1 MKVLLIG
8 HPNVGKSVIFNRLTG
23 ANVISSN
30 YPGTT
35 VDYSKG
41 YMRQFGRDIEL
52 IDVPGTFS
60 LEPKDK
66 AEEVA
71 VKMLRDNPDALII
84 CVIDAAKIERGL
96 YLVLELI
103 EKGLPMVLSL
113 NMWDVAHDK
122 NIIIDEKKLET
133 ILGIPVVPT
142 VAVSAEGISDL
153 VHKLQDV
160 KPASLSDIVFRLEYA
175 RNMFDSNCSGCMG
188 CSLKSCSRED
198 SPSVVTLDPDERW
211 DLVEEIASMCVSF
224 GHFLHTLK
232 DALGDYTV
240 KPATGIPFAIAMLY
254 AFWSIFTT
262 FAGFFTDGFLTKVFD
277 GYWLPLLQRHFPGG
291 DGNWL
296 YALMVDAGRMVDGV
310 SVPSQTCLESFGVL
324 TSGLYLPLGIVLPAI
339 FIFYF
344 MLSLLEDIG
353 YMARLA
359 VLMDTFLHKIGLH
372 GYAIVPSILS
382 LGCNV
387 PGVEATRIL
396 ETSKQRFM
404 MMTLLAVFIPCSA
417 QIGIMQEVVPEY
429 LGFIMAYLFVGYFA
443 FGFVLNKIIPG
454 KIPEILMDI
463 PPYQRPIPANITRKM
478 VMRTMGFLKEGVP
491 FVMLGILLVNILY
504 VVGAIDS
511 LASFLAPVFE
521 GWFGVPRE
529 TAGPLVA
536 AFLRKDLAIAQL
548 GAIEMSPH
556 QMISSVVLVT
566 IYFPCVATFIMMLK
580 EGGRAFIGSVIALM
594 AVVFTYGG
602 LLHLIWKLMGVM

>member
-1 MKVLLIG
+1 MKILLIG

-35 VDYSKG
+35 VDYCKG
-41 YMRQFGRDIEL
+41 YMRQFDRDIEL

-71 VKMLRDNPDALII
+71 VKMLRDNPDARII

-96 YLVLELI
+96 YLALELI
-103 EKGLPMVLSL
+103 EQGRPIVLSL

-122 NIIIDEKKLET
+122 NIIIDEKKLEA

-142 VAVSAEGISDL
+142 VAVSAEGLSTL
-153 VHKLQDV
+153 VQKLQDV
-160 KPASLSDIVFRLEYA
+160 KPGSLTDLVFRLRYS
-175 RNMFDSNCSGCMG
+175 RSMFDSGSSGCMG
-188 CSLKSCSRED
+188 CTLKSCTREE
-198 SPSVVTLDPDERW
+198 PPPVALTPDERW
-211 DLVEEIASMCVSF
+211 DLVEEISSMTISF

-254 AFWSIFTT
+254 AFWSVFTT
-262 FAGFFTDGFLTKVFD
+262 FAGFFTDGFLTKIFD
-277 GYWLPLLQRHFPGG
+277 GYWLPLLQKNFPGG
-291 DGNWL
+291 PGNWF
-296 YALMVDAGRMVDGV
+296 YALMVDAGRMVDGT
-310 SVPSQTCLESFGVL
+310 SIPSETCLESFGVL
-324 TSGLYLPLGIVLPAI
+324 TSGLFLPLGIVLPAI
-339 FIFYF
+339 FIFYV
-344 MLSLLEDIG
+344 MLALLEDIG

-359 VLMDTFLHKIGLH
+359 VLMYTFFHKIGLH
-372 GYAIVPSILS
+372 GYAIVPTILS

-417 QIGIMQEVVPEY
+417 QIGIMQEVIPEH
-429 LGFIMAYLFVGYFA
+429 LGFVMAYLFVGYFI
-443 FGFVLNKIIPG
+443 FGFILNKIIPG
-454 KIPEILMDI
+454 KTPEILMDV
-463 PPYQRPIPANITRKM
+463 PPYQRPIPANIARK
-478 VMRTMGFLKEGVP
+478 VAMRTMGFLKEGIP
-491 FVMLGILLVNILY
+491 FVMVGIIVVNILY
-504 VVGAIDS
+504 IIGAIDFM
-511 LASFLAPVFE
+511 ASSLAPVFE

-548 GAIEMSPH
+548 GAIEMSPY

-580 EGGRAFIGSVIALM
+580 EGGWAFIGSVIALM

>member
-1 MKVLLIG
+1 VKVLLIG

-71 VKMLRDNPDALII
+71 VKMLRDNPDARII

-103 EKGLPMVLSL
+103 QQGFPIVVSL

-122 NIIIDEKKLET
+122 NIIIDEKKLES

-142 VAVSAEGISDL
+142 VAISAEGISEL
-153 VHKLQDV
+153 VYRLEDV
-160 KPASLSDIVFRLEYA
+160 KPGSISDIVFKLKYSRHI
-175 RNMFDSNCSGCMG
+175 FDSSCSGCVG
-188 CSLKSCSRED
+188 CSLGSTGQKE
-198 SPSVVTLDPDERW
+198 PLVNTLNQDERW
-211 DLVEEIASMCVSF
+211 DLVEDISSLTITF

-254 AFWSIFTT
+254 AFWSIFTS
-262 FAGFFTDGFLTKVFD
+262 FAGFFTDGFLVKIFD
-277 GYWLPLLQRHFPGG
+277 GHWLPMLQQHFPGG
-291 DGNWL
+291 AGNWF
-296 YALMVDAGRMVDGV
+296 YSLMVDAGQAADGIAA
-310 SVPSQTCLESFGVL
+310 PSKTCLESFGVL
-324 TSGLYLPLGIVLPAI
+324 TSGLFLPLGIVLPAI
-339 FIFYF
+339 FIFYV
-344 MLSLLEDIG
+344 MLALLEDIG

-372 GYAIVPSILS
+372 GYAIVPTILS

-396 ETSKQRFM
+396 ETRKQRFM

-417 QIGIMQEVVPEY
+417 QIGIMQEVIPDHI
-429 LGFIMAYLFVGYFA
+429 GFVMAYLFVGYFI
-443 FGFVLNKIIPG
+443 FGFILNKIVPG
-454 KIPEILMDI
+454 KTPEILMDV
-463 PPYQRPIPANITRKM
+463 PPYQKPIPANITRKVM
-478 VMRTMGFLKEGVP
+478 MRTTGFLREGVP
-491 FVMLGILLVNILY
+491 FVMVGILLVNGLY
-504 VVGAIDS
+504 VIGAIDFM
-511 LASFLAPVFE
+511 ASFMAPVFE
-521 GWFGVPRE
+521 GWFGVPKE

-548 GAIEMSPH
+548 GAIVMSPY

-602 LLHLIWKLMGVM
+602 LLHLIWKLMGVA

>member
-35 VDYSKG
+35 VDFTKG
-41 YMRQFGRDIEL
+41 YMRQFGQDIEL

-71 VKMLRDNPDALII
+71 VQMLRDNRDARII
-84 CVIDAAKIERGL
+84 CVIDAAKMERGL

-103 EKGLPMVLSL
+103 EQGFPLVLSL

-122 NIIIDEKKLET
+122 NIVIDAGKLES
-133 ILGIPVVPT
+133 ILNVPVVPT
-142 VAVSAEGISDL
+142 VAISAEGISEMVQKLEDL
-153 VHKLQDV
+153 
-160 KPASLSDIVFRLEYA
+160 KPASLADIVSRLKLS
-175 RNMFDSNCSGCMG
+175 RHMFDSGCSGCMG
-188 CSLKSCSRED
+188 CSLRSLPQEESR
-198 SPSVVTLDPDERW
+198 SPALSQDERW
-211 DLVEEIASMCVSF
+211 DLVEEISSRTVTF
-224 GHFLHTLK
+224 GHFIHSLK

-254 AFWSIFTT
+254 AFWSIFTS
-262 FAGFFTDGFLTKVFD
+262 FAGFFTDGFLVKVFD

-291 DGNWL
+291 FGNWFF
-296 YALMVDAGRMVDGV
+296 ALMVDAGQMSDGV
-310 SVPSQTCLESFGVL
+310 LEPSRTCLESFGVL
-324 TSGLYLPLGIVLPAI
+324 TSGLFLPLGIVLPAI
-339 FIFYF
+339 FIFYV
-344 MLSLLEDIG
+344 MLALLEDIG
-353 YMARLA
+353 YMPRLA

-372 GYAIVPSILS
+372 GYAIVPTILS

-417 QIGIMQEVVPEY
+417 QIGIMHEMIPQY
-429 LGFIMAYLFVGYFA
+429 LGFVMAYLFVGYFL
-443 FGFVLNKIIPG
+443 FGFLLNRIIPG
-454 KIPEILMDI
+454 KIPEILMDV
-463 PPYQRPIPANITRKM
+463 PPYQKPIFSNVSRKVM
-478 VMRTMGFLKEGVP
+478 MRTHAFLKEGIP
-491 FVMLGILLVNILY
+491 FVMVGIILINILY
-504 VVGAIDS
+504 ILGVIDS
-511 LASFLAPVFE
+511 LALVMGPVFE

-548 GAIEMSPH
+548 GSIEMSPY

-580 EGGRAFIGSVIALM
+580 EGGRAFFGSLIALL
-594 AVVFTYGG
+594 VVAFAYGG
-602 LLHLIWKLMGVM
+602 LLHLIWKLMGVA

>member
-1 MKVLLIG
+1 VKVLLIG

-41 YMRQFGRDIEL
+41 YMRLFGQDIEL

-71 VKMLRDNPDALII
+71 VKMLMNIQDARII

-103 EKGLPMVLSL
+103 EKGFPVVLSL

-122 NIIIDEKKLET
+122 NIAIDEKKLEA
-133 ILGIPVVPT
+133 ILDIPVVPT
-142 VAVSAEGISDL
+142 VAISAEGISDL
-153 VHKLQDV
+153 VQRIEGV
-160 KPASLSDIVFRLEYA
+160 KPASISNIVFKMKYA
-175 RNMFDSNCSGCMG
+175 RHMFDSHCQGCRE
-188 CSLKSCSRED
+188 CSLGSIRTDEHI
-198 SPSVVTLDPDERW
+198 PNTLDEDKRW
-211 DLVEEIASMCVSF
+211 DLVEDISSLTVSF

-254 AFWSIFTT
+254 AFWSIFTS
-262 FAGFFTDGFLTKVFD
+262 FSGFFTDGFLTKIFD
-277 GYWLPLLQRHFPGG
+277 RHWLPLLQEYFPGG
-291 DGNWL
+291 LGNWFF
-296 YALMVDAGRMVDGV
+296 ALMVDAGQVRDGILE
-310 SVPSQTCLESFGVL
+310 PSQTCLESFGVL
-324 TSGLYLPLGIVLPAI
+324 TSGLFLPLGIVLPAI
-339 FIFYF
+339 FIFYL
-344 MLSLLEDIG
+344 MLALLEDIG
-353 YMARLA
+353 YMPRLA

-417 QIGIMQEVVPEY
+417 QIGIMHEIIPGYIGFVMSY
-429 LGFIMAYLFVGYFA
+429 LFLGYFIFGFI
-443 FGFVLNKIIPG
+443 LNKIIPG
-454 KIPEILMDI
+454 KIPEILMDV
-463 PPYQRPIPANITRKM
+463 PPYQRPTLQNISLKVT
-478 VMRTMGFLKEGVP
+478 MRTVAFLKEGVP
-491 FVMLGILLVNILY
+491 FVMIGIILVNALY
-504 VVGAIDS
+504 IIGAIDF
-511 LASFLAPVFE
+511 LATFMAPVFE

-548 GAIEMSPH
+548 GAIEMSSY

-580 EGGRAFIGSVIALM
+580 EGGKAFLGSLIALI
-594 AVVFTYGG
+594 AVAFTYGG
-602 LLHLIWKLMGVM
+602 LLHLIWRLMGVM

>member
-1 MKVLLIG
+1 MKILLIG

-23 ANVISSN
+23 ANVIASN

-41 YMRQFGRDIEL
+41 YMRQFGQDIEL
-52 IDVPGTFS
+52 VDVPGTFS

-66 AEEVA
+66 AEDVA
-71 VKMLRDNPDALII
+71 VKMLRDNPDARII

-103 EKGLPMVLSL
+103 ERGFPIVISL

-122 NIIIDEKKLET
+122 NIIIDEKKLEA

-153 VHKLQDV
+153 IHRLQDV
-160 KPASLSDIVFRLEYA
+160 TPGFLPDIVSRLKYS
-175 RNMFDSNCSGCMG
+175 RSMFDTCCSECMG
-188 CSLKSCSRED
+188 CAFKSRAED
-198 SPSVVTLDPDERW
+198 KPLSFVLSPDERW
-211 DLVEEIASMCVSF
+211 NLVEEIASLTVSF

-240 KPATGIPFAIAMLY
+240 KPATGIPFAMAMLY
-254 AFWSIFTT
+254 AFWSVFTT
-262 FAGFFTDGFLTKVFD
+262 FAGFFTDGFLVKIFD
-277 GYWLPLLQRHFPGG
+277 GHWLPLLQQHFPGG
-291 DGNWL
+291 AGNWF
-296 YALMVDAGRMVDGV
+296 YALMVDAGQMVDGLV
-310 SVPSQTCLESFGVL
+310 MPSETCLESFGVL
-324 TSGLYLPLGIVLPAI
+324 TSGLFLPLGIVLPAI
-339 FIFYF
+339 FIFYV
-344 MLSLLEDIG
+344 MLALLEDIG

-396 ETSKQRFM
+396 ETGKQRFM

-417 QIGIMQEVVPEY
+417 QIGIMQEVIPDY
-429 LGFIMAYLFVGYFA
+429 LGFVMAYLFVGYFA
-443 FGFVLNKIIPG
+443 FGFILNKIIPG
-454 KIPEILMDI
+454 KTPEILMDV
-463 PPYQRPIPANITRKM
+463 PPYQRPIPANITRKV

-491 FVMLGILLVNILY
+491 FVMAGIILVNILY
-504 VVGAIDS
+504 GIGFIDS

-548 GAIEMSPH
+548 GAIEMSQY